1 VQSFKYLG
9 FLLDREGGFKE
20 LARKEKRVVRK
31 VWGLGER
38 LCRDL
43 IRRWMLFKY
52 LVQSVIS
59 YGVELW
65 GEERTELEKIM
76 MDF

>member
-1 VQSFKYLG
+1 MEIEREIEEVQGFKYLG

-20 LARKEKRVVRK
+20 HIKELARKGRRVLRK

-38 LCRDL
+38 LCKDDI

-52 LVQSVIS
+52 LV
-59 YGVELW
+59 
-65 GEERTELEKIM
+65 
-76 MDF
+76 